1 MNTGVTETTAGRL
14 LVVDDD
20 EQALRF
26 LVELL
31 QMEGYVIDAV
41 ADGAAAWS
49 LLEMS
54 GPEYAAVITD
64 RRMPRMDGMQLLT
77 RIKGDT
83 RLRDLPVIF
92 QTGLAS
98 EDDVVE
104 GIRAGVHHYLTK
116 PYKPRRLLSVVAA
129 AVADGVR
136 HRDLRQ
142 EVNAQASAMALIDN
156 GTFRCRTL
164 DQTRAL
170 ACLVANACP
179 RPQAAVTGLSEL
191 LLNAVEHGNLG
202 ISYEEKSE
210 LLGSGRWIEE
220 VERRLALPEQMRRS
234 VVLQLERTAD
244 SVRITI
250 RDQGTGF
257 EPARYLD
264 FDPLRATDAHGR
276 GIALARLMSFD
287 ALEYI
292 GCGNE
297 VVATMR
303 FDDDGHA

>member
-1 MNTGVTETTAGRL
+1 MNSSVNGADAQRL

-31 QMEGYVIDAV
+31 QMEGYQTDAV

-54 GPEYAAVITD
+54 GPDYALVITD
-64 RRMPRMDGMQLLT
+64 RRMPRLDGMQLLA

-92 QTGLAS
+92 QTGLAG
-98 EDDVVE
+98 EDEVVE
-104 GIRAGVHHYLTK
+104 GIRAGVYHYLTK

-129 AVADGVR
+129 AVADGAR
-136 HRDLRQ
+136 YRDLRQ
-142 EVNAQASAMALIDN
+142 EVNAQASAMALIDS

-210 LLGSGRWIEE
+210 LLGNGHWIEE

-234 VVLQLERTAD
+234 VELRLERGPEA
-244 SVRITI
+244 VRIVI
-250 RDQGTGF
+250 RDQGAGF

-303 FDDDGHA
+303 FDGGVHA